1 MLFIGIMSGTSLDGI
16 DVALVKF
23 NSQSDIQLV
32 ASQTYAIEDDLR
44 NELTLLLSDGA
55 HSFSFIGDSTQ
66 RLTLAYSNA
75 VNDFLKQ
82 QSLSP
87 KAITAI
93 GCHGQTVW
101 HAPDATTPFSIQLHN
116 PALLAVS
123 TGINVIDN
131 FRAKDLALGGQG
143 APLVPPFHAALLMPY
158 PNDVAQRIIINIG
171 GIANVTVLPA
181 SFASNDL
188 LDCDLIGFD
197 TGPGN
202 TLLDTWCL
210 IHTGKAY
217 DANGQWA
224 NTGRVLPDL
233 LSNMLNDPY
242 FSLPYPKSTGR
253 EYFNPAWLAQFH
265 VQQYPPTDVQATL
278 IALTAHSITAGIQQ
292 VTSAQTNPNASA
304 SKEWLI
310 CGGGVHN
317 DVLMHALQV
326 SAPDNV
332 KVMPLETVGINSD
345 ALEAMAF
352 AWLAFCFE
360 TGLTSNAPSV
370 TGATQPTILGS
381 KTFA

>member
-16 DVALVKF
+16 DVALVDI
-23 NSQSDIQLV
+23 NSQTNIQLM
-32 ASQTYAIEDDLR
+32 ATQTYPFSESLRSDLT
-44 NELTLLLSDGA
+44 TLLSPA
-55 HSFSFIGDSTQ
+55 PHAFQFIGEMTQ
-66 RLTLAYSNA
+66 RLTLAYASA
-75 VNDFLKQ
+75 VNALLES

-87 KAITAI
+87 LDITAI

-101 HAPDATTPFSIQLHN
+101 HAPDANTPFSIQLHN
-116 PALLAVS
+116 PALLAVN
-123 TGINVIDN
+123 TRINVIDN

-143 APLVPPFHAALLMPY
+143 APLVPTFHAALLMPY
-158 PNDVAQRIIINIG
+158 PKDIAQRVIINIG
-171 GIANVTVLPA
+171 GIANITVLPA

-188 LDCDLIGFD
+188 FDGDLIGFD

-210 IHTGKAY
+210 THTGKPY

-242 FSLPYPKSTGR
+242 FSLPYPKSSGR

-265 VQQYPPTDVQATL
+265 VQQYAPADIQATL
-278 IALTAHSITAGIQQ
+278 VALTAQSISAGIQQ
-292 VTSAQTNPNASA
+292 VTSTHTNPNVPV

-326 SAPDNV
+326 SAPDNI

-360 TGLTSNAPSV
+360 TGLTANAPSV
-370 TGATQPTILGS
+370 TGATQQTILGS